1 MKYYLIAGEA
11 SGDMHA
17 ANLMKELRVF
27 DAEAQFQGFG
37 GDKMQAQGLKLVK
50 HYTEMAFMGFLEVI
64 SNLNTIRK
72 NLALAKKDIQ
82 SFQPDVLILIDY
94 PGFNMRIAK
103 FAKKLGI
110 KVAYYIT
117 PQVWAWKQGRVKQ
130 LKRDTDLLLPILPFE
145 NEFFTNLGVEST
157 FVGHPLLDELT
168 DSNRKSVE
176 TEKPVIA
183 LLPGSRKQE
192 IKKML
197 PLMMEL
203 ADHFTDYQFIIAG
216 APSITSSFYRSITG
230 DSYLPIST
238 DKTYEVLKGAKAAVI
253 TSGTATLEAA
263 ILQVPQVVC
272 YQTSGLSYW
281 IGKQVIKVPFISLV
295 NLILNKKVVAELVQ
309 ADFNK
314 ERLIQ
319 EIDKLLNKKQ
329 RKILLVEY
337 EKLIKKLGTKGSSR
351 RAAKA
356 ILCLFKN

>member
-17 ANLMKELRVF
+17 ANLMKCLRTA

-37 GDKMQAQGLKLVK
+37 GDKMQAQGLQLVK
-50 HYTEMAFMGFLEVI
+50 HYNEMAFMGFLEVI
-64 SNLNTIRK
+64 ANLNTIRK
-72 NLALAKKDIQ
+72 NLALAKSDIQ

-110 KVAYYIT
+110 KVVYYIT

-145 NEFFTNLGVEST
+145 KDFFAKHGVEST

-168 DSNRKSVE
+168 DSSRRSVQ

-183 LLPGSRKQE
+183 LLPGSRRQE

-216 APSITSSFYRSITG
+216 APSIPSSFYRSITG

-272 YQTSGLSYW
+272 YRTSAFSYW

-295 NLILNKKVVAELVQ
+295 NLILNKQVVAELVQ

-319 EIDKLLNKKQ
+319 EIDKLLNKKH
-329 RKILLVEY
+329 KTVILKEY
-337 EKLIKKLGTKGSSR
+337 QNLIEKLGEKGASE
-351 RAAKA
+351 RAAQA
-356 ILCLFKN
+356 ISSLLK

>member
-17 ANLMKELRVF
+17 ANLMKELRF
-27 DAEAQFQGFG
+27 LDNEAYFQGFG
-37 GDKMQAQGLKLVK
+37 GDKMQSQGLQLVK
-50 HYTEMAFMGFLEVI
+50 HYKDMAFMGFLEVI
-64 SNLNTIRK
+64 VNLNKIRK
-72 NLALAKKDIQ
+72 NLILAKIDIQ

-110 KVAYYIT
+110 KVVYYIV

-130 LKRDTDLLLPILPFE
+130 LKKDTDLLLPILPFE
-145 NEFFTNLGVEST
+145 KEFFSKHGAEST
-157 FVGHPLLDELT
+157 FIGHPLLDELS
-168 DSNRKSVE
+168 DSSRKSVE

-216 APSITSSFYRSITG
+216 APSIPFSFYRSITC

-272 YQTSGLSYW
+272 YRTSGFSYW
-281 IGKQVIKVPFISLV
+281 IGKLMIKVPYISLV
-295 NLILNKKVVAELVQ
+295 NLILNQKAVAELVQ
-309 ADFNK
+309 TDFNK
-314 ERLIQ
+314 EYLIR
-319 EIDKLLNKKQ
+319 EIDKLLNKKH
-329 RKILLVEY
+329 RTVLLQEY
-337 EKLIKKLGTKGSSR
+337 KKLIKKLGTKGASK
-351 RAAKA
+351 RAAQAVIK
-356 ILCLFKN
+356 LLK

>member
-1 MKYYLIAGEA
+1 MRYYLIAGEA

-17 ANLMKELRVF
+17 ANLIKELSLS
-27 DAEAQFQGFG
+27 DKEAQFKGFG
-37 GDKMQAQGLKLVK
+37 GEKMQTQGLQLVK
-50 HYTEMAFMGFLEVI
+50 HYKEMAFMGFLEVI
-64 SNLNTIRK
+64 SNLNIIRK
-72 NLALAKKDIQ
+72 NLALAKYDIQ

-110 KVAYYIT
+110 KVVYYIT
-117 PQVWAWKQGRVKQ
+117 PQVWAWKQGRIKK

-145 NEFFTNLGVEST
+145 KEFFTKHGAKST
-157 FVGHPLLDELT
+157 FLGHPLLDELT
-168 DSNRKSVE
+168 DCISKSVD
-176 TEKPVIA
+176 TEKPIIA

-216 APSITSSFYRSITG
+216 APSIPSSFYRSITG

-238 DKTYEVLKGAKAAVI
+238 DKTYEVLKGAKVAVI

-272 YQTSGLSYW
+272 YRTSRFSYW

-295 NLILNKKVVAELVQ
+295 NLILNKQVVTELVQ
-309 ADFNK
+309 TDFNK

-319 EIDKLLNKKQ
+319 EIDKLLNKKY
-329 RKILLVEY
+329 RTVILQEY
-337 EKLIKKLGTKGSSR
+337 KYLIKKLGTKGASK
-351 RAAKA
+351 RAAQAVINLLK
-356 ILCLFKN
+356 

>member
-17 ANLMKELRVF
+17 ANLMKELRF
-27 DAEAQFQGFG
+27 SDTEAQFQGFG
-37 GDKMQAQGLKLVK
+37 GDKMQAQGLQRVK
-50 HYTEMAFMGFLEVI
+50 HYKEMDFMGFLEVI
-64 SNLNTIRK
+64 SNLNSILK
-72 NLALAKKDIQ
+72 NLALAKSDIH

-103 FAKKLGI
+103 FAKKLRI
-110 KVAYYIT
+110 KVVYYIT

-130 LKRDTDLLLPILPFE
+130 LKRDTDLLLSILPFE
-145 NEFFTNLGVEST
+145 KEFFAKHGAEST

-168 DSNRKSVE
+168 NSSRNSVE
-176 TEKPVIA
+176 TEKPLIA

-192 IKKML
+192 IKKIL

-216 APSITSSFYRSITG
+216 APSIPSSFYRSITG

-263 ILQVPQVVC
+263 ILKVPQVVC
-272 YQTSGLSYW
+272 YRTSGFSYW
-281 IGKQVIKVPFISLV
+281 IGKRVIKVAFISLV
-295 NLILNKKVVAELVQ
+295 NLILNKQVVAELVQ
-309 ADFNK
+309 SDFNK
-314 ERLIQ
+314 ERLVQ
-319 EIDKLLNKKQ
+319 EIDKLLNKKH
-329 RKILLVEY
+329 RNILLQEY
-337 EKLIKKLGTKGSSR
+337 KKLIEKLGKKGASQ
-351 RAAKA
+351 RAAQA
-356 ILCLFKN
+356 VLNLLR